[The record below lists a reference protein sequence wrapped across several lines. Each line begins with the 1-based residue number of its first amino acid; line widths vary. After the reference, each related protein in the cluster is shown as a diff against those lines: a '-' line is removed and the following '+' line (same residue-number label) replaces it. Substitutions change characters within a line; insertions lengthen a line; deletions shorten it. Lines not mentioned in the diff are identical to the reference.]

1 MCCVYIVGRID
12 ILKKVLDSYSF
23 PEDGK
28 VIDKDGQLPHHLAV
42 ADNTAQSEAVL
53 KLLFQYSTKFDLH
66 AKNKAGETA
75 LSCCRRKREHLKKL
89 LKAEM
94 TSQLVILKSSSGDE
108 KDNFQ
113 EKQDCSNISKQGTI
127 SESTEPASAK
137 ESTEKPSENEI
148 ENDGDNETKL
158 SMDELTELVK
168 RKVDSFL
175 KESDHCLQEI
185 FECGHKLEQEPP
197 KTEKCIPSDTAV
209 AVLENTS
216 RKEKEKNR
224 KMFEECTW
232 EVECTETFWKE
243 LSKQE
248 KPLKETAFS
257 KLYRLANGE
266 WHEKFHKTLS
276 GTKCKKL
283 YELKVDDSVR
293 IIWERAIAY
302 SPRLSLKDS
311 SKNQP
316 AELYTEVIRIWS
328 LVLNHDRI
336 NTHVKQIETANAKGQ
351 ESVIKKNLS
360 NHSTSLR
367 ERIPCIYEIDPQCTN
382 NNEFFPPASAKD
394 NEYNVVTFYSIS
406 DGFIESILKHKDSRR
421 DFPFKG
427 WPKENE
433 IINLNMDNSVLLLG
447 RSGTGKTT
455 CCLYRLWNQFKLYW
469 EGDTDPQI
477 QRISLI
483 KPKPTTSIP
492 MEASENEATSIDDD
506 EATLCLQSKLSLAD
520 EEKDSTCASVVCNSG
535 TEAFLETPKLEFDDD
550 VDLWFESDSCDDI
563 TSEDDEVSESDFKK
577 HIVYDHLQQV
587 FITKNSVLCAQF
599 KKKFYDMAH
608 TAECL
613 EGHLKFERMTYPSTL
628 QQLDPHA
635 FPLFLT
641 THQWLHLLDA
651 SLDDNKQFFPR
662 NYDGSSA
669 VDILDIDDT
678 SDAFT
683 ENLVMLDES
692 SSEDDE
698 DHTDKGQTIKQR
710 SSTSAGSKV
719 WKKVDSTY
727 FCEVLWQKVAKGI
740 CDSKKVSP
748 LLVWIEIKS
757 FIKGSFQA
765 LQSVDGFLSFAEYC
779 NLGHKMAPNFV
790 GNREMIYKL
799 FERYEIVKKQ
809 MQHRHF
815 DDGDLVFNLF
825 QRLSKLDDI
834 NWCIHQFYIDEVQD
848 FTQAEL
854 TLLMHCCRWPN
865 GLFLTGDT
873 AQSIMRGVSFRFSD
887 LRSVFHYI
895 SKHVDQSRGQK
906 IKLRVPQLHTLT
918 QNFRSHSGILQ
929 LAASVIDLLMNFFSS
944 SLDKLPRDQGMFP
957 GPKPVLLSCDFKD
970 LALLLK
976 GNRRE
981 ASAIEFGARQ
991 AIIVQSEEAK
1001 KELSKIIKAIVLTIF
1016 ESKGL
1021 EFDDVLLYNFFSDS
1035 KVSMCI
1041 ICNNYV
1047 FVCYVHTYI
1056 CRVQFLDYHLVQ

>member
-1 MCCVYIVGRID
+1 M
-12 ILKKVLDSYSF
+12 LDSYSF

-42 ADNTAQSEAVL
+42 ADNTTQSEVVL
-53 KLLFQYSTKFDLH
+53 KLLFQYSMKFDLQT
-66 AKNKAGETA
+66 KNKDGNTA
-75 LSCCRRKREHLKKL
+75 LSCCRQNREYLKKL
-89 LKAEM
+89 LKAEIARQSM
-94 TSQLVILKSSSGDE
+94 ILKSPGSDE

-113 EKQDCSNISKQGTI
+113 QQKQVDKQDTK
-127 SESTEPASAK
+127 SESTEPAAVAK
-137 ESTEKPSENEI
+137 ESTENHMKPPKNETTDDG
-148 ENDGDNETKL
+148 NDETKL
-158 SMDELTELVK
+158 SVHELTKLVK
-168 RKVDSFL
+168 SKVDSVL
-175 KESDHCLQEI
+175 KTSDHLLQEI
-185 FECGHKLEQEPP
+185 SKYGHTLKEEPL
-197 KTEKCIPSDTAV
+197 KTVKDIPSGATV
-209 AVLENTS
+209 TVTENTS
-216 RKEKEKNR
+216 RKEKERPKEKKR
-224 KMFEECTW
+224 FEECTW
-232 EVECTETFWKE
+232 EVECTEIFWKE

-248 KPLKETAFS
+248 KPLKEMAIS
-257 KLYRLANGE
+257 KLHRLANGE
-266 WHEKFHKTLS
+266 WHEKFHKPLS

-311 SKNQP
+311 SQNKP

-328 LVLNHDRI
+328 LVVKHDNI
-336 NTHVKQIETANAKGQ
+336 STHVKHIETANKKG
-351 ESVIKKNLS
+351 EDSVIKKKLS
-360 NHSTSLR
+360 NHSKFIR
-367 ERIPCIYEIDPQCTN
+367 ERIPCVYGIDPATN
-382 NNEFFPPASAKD
+382 NDNHDFFPPASAKD
-394 NEYNVVTFYSIS
+394 NEYNVVTFYSVS
-406 DGFIESILKHKDSRR
+406 EGFIESILQHKDSRR

-433 IINLNMDNSVLLLG
+433 IINLKMDNSVLLLG

-469 EGDTDPQI
+469 EGDHTDPQI
-477 QRISLI
+477 PRISLI
-483 KPKPTTSIP
+483 KPESTTSTFIEGSENELKTTSIDP
-492 MEASENEATSIDDD
+492 TLHLQPKLSSGDEEKGSIDDIP
-506 EATLCLQSKLSLAD
+506 
-520 EEKDSTCASVVCNSG
+520 VVCTGETEITKQESG
-535 TEAFLETPKLEFDDD
+535 DD
-550 VDLWFESDSCDDI
+550 VDLSLENDSCDDI
-563 TSEDDEVSESDFKK
+563 TSKDDEVGESDLKT
-577 HIVYDHLQQV
+577 HIVFDHLQQV
-587 FITKNSVLCAQF
+587 FITKNNFLCTEF

-613 EGHLKFERMTYPSTL
+613 EDHLEFEKMPYPNTL
-628 QQLDPHA
+628 QNLDPHA

-641 THQWLHLLDA
+641 THQWLYLLDA
-651 SLDDNKQFFPR
+651 SLEVNQQFFPR
-662 NYDGSSA
+662 NYDGSLA
-669 VDILDIDDT
+669 VNIIDLDDT

-683 ENLVMLDES
+683 ESLVMLDES
-692 SSEDDE
+692 SSEDEE
-698 DHTDKGQTIKQR
+698 DYTDKGHTIKQQ
-710 SSTSAGSKV
+710 STTSASGKL

-765 LQSVDGFLSFAEYC
+765 LQTVNGFLSFNEYC
-779 NLGHKMAPNFV
+779 NIGHKMAPNFV

-799 FERYEIVKKQ
+799 FEKYEIVKKQ

-834 NWCIHQFYIDEVQD
+834 TWCIHQFYIDEVQD

-854 TLLMHCCRWPN
+854 TLLLHCCRWPN

-887 LRSVFHYI
+887 LRSVFYYI
-895 SKHVDQSRGQK
+895 SKHVDRSRGQQV
-906 IKLRVPQLHTLT
+906 KLRVPQLHTLT

-929 LAASVIDLLMNFFSS
+929 LAASVIDLLMYFFSS

-957 GPKPVLLSCDFKD
+957 GPKPVLLSCDFND
-970 LALLLK
+970 LALLLR

-991 AIIVQSEEAK
+991 AIIVQSEETK
-1001 KELSKIIKAIVLTIF
+1001 KDLSNKIKAIVLTVF

-1035 KVSMCI
+1035 KVHAI
-1041 ICNNYV
+1041 
-1047 FVCYVHTYI
+1047 
-1056 CRVQFLDYHLVQ
+1056 

>member
-1 MCCVYIVGRID
+1 MNKCIAYIVGRIG
-12 ILKKVLDSYSF
+12 ILKNVLDSYSF
-23 PEDGK
+23 PENGK

-53 KLLFQYSTKFDLH
+53 KLLFQYSAKFDLKT
-66 AKNKAGETA
+66 KNKDGNTA

-89 LKAEM
+89 LEAEIDRQSM
-94 TSQLVILKSSSGDE
+94 ILKSSGDNI

-113 EKQDCSNISKQGTI
+113 QQKQDDKQGTK
-127 SESTEPASAK
+127 SKSTEPAAK
-137 ESTEKPSENEI
+137 ESSESHLKPLENETKD
-148 ENDGDNETKL
+148 DGDDETKL
-158 SMDELTELVK
+158 SMHELTELVK
-168 RKVDSFL
+168 RKVDSVL
-175 KESDHCLQEI
+175 RSDHRLQEI
-185 FECGHKLEQEPP
+185 SEYGHKLKEEPL
-197 KTEKCIPSDTAV
+197 KIAKGMPSDAAV
-209 AVLENTS
+209 TVTENTS
-216 RKEKEKNR
+216 RKEKEKTKEKKR
-224 KMFEECTW
+224 FEECTW

-243 LSKQE
+243 LCKQE
-248 KPLKETAFS
+248 KPLKEMAFS
-257 KLYRLANGE
+257 KLHRLANGE
-266 WHEKFHKTLS
+266 WHEKFHKPLS

-311 SKNQP
+311 SQNKP

-328 LVLNHDRI
+328 LVIKHDNI
-336 NTHVKQIETANAKGQ
+336 STHVKHIETANKKG
-351 ESVIKKNLS
+351 EDSVIKKKLS
-360 NHSTSLR
+360 NHSKFRR
-367 ERIPCIYEIDPQCTN
+367 ERIPCIYGTDPAN
-382 NNEFFPPASAKD
+382 NNDNREYFPPASAKD
-394 NEYNVVTFYSIS
+394 NEYNVVTFYSVS
-406 DGFIESILKHKDSRR
+406 EGFIESILQHKDSRR

-433 IINLNMDNSVLLLG
+433 IINLSMDNSVLLLG

-469 EGDTDPQI
+469 EADTDPRI

-492 MEASENEATSIDDD
+492 MEASENELEGTSIDIN
-506 EATLCLQSKLSLAD
+506 KPGD
-520 EEKDSTCASVVCNSG
+520 EEKGSIDTPEVCTG
-535 TEAFLETPKLEFDDD
+535 ETEIPKLEFDDD
-550 VDLWFESDSCDDI
+550 VDSWFESDSCDDV
-563 TSEDDEVSESDFKK
+563 TSEDDEVSESDFKM
-577 HIVYDHLQQV
+577 HIVFDHLQQV

-599 KKKFYDMAH
+599 KKKFYDMAY

-613 EGHLKFERMTYPSTL
+613 EGHLEFEKIPYPNTL
-628 QQLDPHA
+628 QNLDPRA

-641 THQWLHLLDA
+641 THQWLYLLDA
-651 SLDDNKQFFPR
+651 SLEDNKQFFPR
-662 NYDGSSA
+662 KYDGSLA
-669 VDILDIDDT
+669 VSIFDIDDT

-692 SSEDDE
+692 SSEDEE
-698 DHTDKGQTIKQR
+698 DYSDKGHTIKQR
-710 SSTSAGSKV
+710 SPTSAGGKL

-740 CDSKKVSP
+740 CNSKKISP

-765 LQSVDGFLSFAEYC
+765 LQNDDGFLSFNEYC

-799 FERYEIVKKQ
+799 FERYEIIKKQ

-854 TLLMHCCRWPN
+854 TLLLHCCRWPN

-895 SKHVDQSRGQK
+895 SKHVDRSRGQK
-906 IKLRVPQLHTLT
+906 VKLRVPQLHTLT

-929 LAASVIDLLMNFFSS
+929 LAASVIDLLMHFFRS

-957 GPKPVLLSCDFKD
+957 GPKPVLLSCDFND
-970 LALLLK
+970 LVLLLK

-991 AIIVQSEEAK
+991 AIIVQSEETK
-1001 KELSKIIKAIVLTIF
+1001 KDLSNKIKAIVLTVF

-1035 KVSMCI
+1035 KVCGIYVMCI
-1041 ICNNYV
+1041 HVLHVLCTYV
-1047 FVCYVHTYI
+1047 LYSHKV
-1056 CRVQFLDYHLVQ
+1056 

>member
-1 MCCVYIVGRID
+1 MYCVDTVGRID
-12 ILKKVLDSYSF
+12 ILKNVLDSYSF

-28 VIDKDGQLPHHLAV
+28 IVDKDGQLPHHLAV
-42 ADNTAQSEAVL
+42 ADNTAQSEAIL
-53 KLLFQYSTKFDLH
+53 KLLFQYSTKFALQT
-66 AKNKAGETA
+66 KNKAGDTA

-89 LKAEM
+89 LEAEIA
-94 TSQLVILKSSSGDE
+94 SQSVRLKSSTS
-108 KDNFQ
+108 NNIQ
-113 EKQDCSNISKQGTI
+113 QRQDDKEDIK
-127 SESTEPASAK
+127 SESTEPVAAAK
-137 ESTEKPSENEI
+137 ESSENHMKPSENETT
-148 ENDGDNETKL
+148 DDYDDETKL
-158 SMDELTELVK
+158 NMHELTELVTL
-168 RKVDSFL
+168 KVESVLKTSDHHIQEISEYDHKL
-175 KESDHCLQEI
+175 KEEL
-185 FECGHKLEQEPP
+185 L
-197 KTEKCIPSDTAV
+197 KTVKGMPSGTTV
-209 AVLENTS
+209 TVTENTS
-216 RKEKEKNR
+216 RKEKEKT
-224 KMFEECTW
+224 KEMKSFEKCTW
-232 EVECTETFWKE
+232 EVECTETFWKD

-248 KPLKETAFS
+248 KPLKEMAFS

-266 WHEKFHKTLS
+266 WHKKFHKPLS

-311 SKNQP
+311 SQNKP

-328 LVLNHDRI
+328 LVVKHDDI
-336 NTHVKQIETANAKGQ
+336 STHVKHIETANKKG
-351 ESVIKKNLS
+351 EDSVIKKKLS
-360 NHSTSLR
+360 NHSKLRR
-367 ERIPCIYEIDPQCTN
+367 ERIPCIYRIDPATN
-382 NNEFFPPASAKD
+382 NDNHEFFPPASAKD
-394 NEYNVVTFYSIS
+394 NEYNVVTFYSVS
-406 DGFIESILKHKDSRR
+406 EGFIESILQHKDSRR

-433 IINLNMDNSVLLLG
+433 IINLSMDNSVLLLG

-469 EGDTDPQI
+469 EGGIDPRI

-483 KPKPTTSIP
+483 KPKLTTSTP
-492 MEASENEATSIDDD
+492 MEASENELEATSIDQNKP
-506 EATLCLQSKLSLAD
+506 TLHLQPKLSSGN
-520 EEKDSTCASVVCNSG
+520 EEKAIDTFVVCSG
-535 TEAFLETPKLEFDDD
+535 EAEIPKLEFDDD
-550 VDLWFESDSCDDI
+550 VDSWFESDSCDDA

-577 HIVYDHLQQV
+577 HIVFDHLQQV

-608 TAECL
+608 TAQCL
-613 EGHLKFERMTYPSTL
+613 EGHLEFEKMPYPNTL
-628 QQLDPHA
+628 QILDPCA

-641 THQWLHLLDA
+641 THQWLYLLDA
-651 SLDDNKQFFPR
+651 SLEDDKHFFPR
-662 NYDGSSA
+662 NYDGSLA
-669 VDILDIDDT
+669 VSIFDVDDT
-678 SDAFT
+678 SDAYT

-692 SSEDDE
+692 SSEDEE
-698 DHTDKGQTIKQR
+698 DYTDKGHTIKQR
-710 SSTSAGSKV
+710 SPTSSSGKL

-727 FCEVLWQKVAKGI
+727 FCEVLWQRVAKGI

-765 LQSVDGFLSFAEYC
+765 LQTVNGFLSFNEYC

-799 FERYEIVKKQ
+799 FKKYEIVKKQ

-825 QRLSKLDDI
+825 QRLSKLNDI
-834 NWCIHQFYIDEVQD
+834 TWCIHQFYIDEVQD

-854 TLLMHCCRWPN
+854 TLLLHCCRWPN

-887 LRSVFHYI
+887 LRSVFYHI
-895 SKHVDQSRGQK
+895 SKHVDRYRGQK
-906 IKLRVPQLHTLT
+906 VKLRVPQLHTLT

-929 LAASVIDLLMNFFSS
+929 LAASVIDLLMYFFRS
-944 SLDKLPRDQGMFP
+944 SLDELPRDQGMFP
-957 GPKPVLLSCDFKD
+957 GPKPVLLSCDFDD
-970 LALLLK
+970 LVLLLK

-991 AIIVQSEEAK
+991 AIIVQSEETK
-1001 KELSKIIKAIVLTIF
+1001 KDLSNKIKAIVLTVF

-1035 KVSMCI
+1035 KVCAI
-1041 ICNNYV
+1041 YVCNMHPCV
-1047 FVCYVHTYI
+1047 TYI
-1056 CRVQFLDYHLVQ
+1056 LQ